1 VHEKTYVYKSHI
13 SSSMDRSKSISMR
26 SLTAFD
32 KNDREDDAF
41 SFRPR
46 SNSTGNNDNPPENIT
61 KSLVS
66 KFQDFDDKAHNAS
79 TSHINTDEIF
89 MPAADATRKLVARFQ
104 RGGEIRRSSSS
115 SSSSS
120 SDEVGVHAEVARIAD
135 NKVPVIKKEKKE
147 TLGKKEKSDTVS
159 KEENGPRSNSNDDKD
174 KPPEDI
180 TRSLV
185 FKYQSFNDKTHIAAT
200 TNINSDNNIMPA
212 VNTTRN
218 MVARFQREEGE
229 VKRKS
234 SSSDD
239 DDVLAEVT
247 RPAPAKLP
255 SSLTSPFET
264 DNKQKTN
271 ACEKTT
277 ASVSNEQK
285 ELVSKEEKMDAVNKD
300 EKKDPV
306 NLLDER
312 IDEVQNL
319 IALIPTSNIT
329 AAPVAHQD
337 LFFSDGLH
345 EMTMQKKTGR
355 RLGSRSNSS
364 SSSDNECGVNGHTT
378 TDFNQHNTNSNFHLQ
393 IIT

>member
-1 VHEKTYVYKSHI
+1 MHEKTYVYKSHT
-13 SSSMDRSKSISMR
+13 SSSMDRSKSVSMR

-46 SNSTGNNDNPPENIT
+46 SNSIGNNDNPPENIT
-61 KSLVS
+61 NSLVS

-89 MPAADATRKLVARFQ
+89 IPADATRKLVARFQ
-104 RGGEIRRSSSS
+104 RGGEIRRRS

-120 SDEVGVHAEVARIAD
+120 SDEVGVRAEVARTAD
-135 NKVPVIKKEKKE
+135 NKVPVIQKEKKE

-159 KEENGPRSNSNDDKD
+159 KEENGPRSYSNDDKD

-185 FKYQSFNDKTHIAAT
+185 LKYQSFNDKTHIAAT
-200 TNINSDNNIMPA
+200 TNINNDNNIMPA
-212 VNTTRN
+212 ANTTRN

-239 DDVLAEVT
+239 DDDEVLAEVT
-247 RPAPAKLP
+247 RPAPAKLS

-277 ASVSNEQK
+277 ASVSKEQK

-306 NLLDER
+306 NMLDER
-312 IDEVQNL
+312 IDEV

-345 EMTMQKKTGR
+345 EMTVQKKTGR

-364 SSSDNECGVNGHTT
+364 SSSDNECGVNEHAT
-378 TDFNQHNTNSNFHLQ
+378 TDFNQHNTNNNFHLQ